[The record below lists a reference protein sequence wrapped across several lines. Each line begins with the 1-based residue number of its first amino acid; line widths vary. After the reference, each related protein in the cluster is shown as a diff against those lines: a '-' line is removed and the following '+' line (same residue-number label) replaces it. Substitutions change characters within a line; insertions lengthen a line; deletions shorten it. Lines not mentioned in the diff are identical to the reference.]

1 MVLYV
6 KGVDRVKKAVTYSLE
21 DELIE
26 RLREASKRT
35 MIPQSRIVEQAIIEY
50 LDKMETTEK

>member
-1 MVLYV
+1 M
-6 KGVDRVKKAVTYSLE
+6 KKAVTYSLE

-26 RLREASKRT
+26 RLREASKRS

>member
-6 KGVDRVKKAVTYSLE
+6 KGVDIVKKAVTYSLE

-26 RLREASKRT
+26 RLREVSKRS

-50 LDKMETTEK
+50 LDKMKTTEK